1 MNRMRPVD
9 ADNLD
14 KITIDHLLPEVC
26 EVRIG
31 MVNYINTAPIYETWK
46 KYPLQPGWH
55 VLEAPPST
63 LNKLLAQGELDLGF
77 VSCYEYARNPE
88 KYEILPDLSI
98 SASGPVGSVF
108 LFSRKKVGTA
118 RFLKVLLSSQSE
130 TSVALVKIILEE
142 FYNQRP
148 DYFVGVIDDAR
159 QDGCDGVL
167 AIGDDALRLKKA
179 GIYDYCLDLGEVW
192 TQQTGLPF
200 VFAVCAVR
208 REFVEKEAELLE
220 KVYHKLLR
228 CREEGCAEL
237 MGICKI
243 AAPRIPMNI
252 HDCYHYLKGIEYDL
266 GQKKVD
272 ALIEFFT
279 HLIQRQEVEA
289 NALPLKFVKI

>member
-1 MNRMRPVD
+1 MNRMRP
-9 ADNLD
+9 ADTGEWD
-14 KITIDHLLPEVC
+14 KITIDHMRPEVC

-46 KYPLQPGWH
+46 KYPLQAGWH

-77 VSCYEYARNPE
+77 VSCYEYARSPE
-88 KYEILPDLSI
+88 EYKILPDLSI

-108 LFSRKKVGTA
+108 LFSRKRVGTA
-118 RFLKVLLSSQSE
+118 SFEKVLLSSQSE

-148 DYFVGVIDDAR
+148 DYVVGYIDDVR
-159 QDGCDGVL
+159 SDCDGVL

-208 REFVEKEAELLE
+208 QEFVDKEPELLE
-220 KVYHKLLR
+220 KVYRKLLR

-237 MGICKI
+237 LSICKI
-243 AAPRIPMNI
+243 AAPRIPMNV
-252 HDCYHYLKGIEYDL
+252 HDCYQYLRGIEYDL
-266 GQKKVD
+266 GPKKVD
-272 ALIEFFT
+272 ALGEFFT
-279 HLIQRQEVEA
+279 HLIQRREVGPG
-289 NALPLKFVKI
+289 ALPLKFVKT